1 MARLVWD
8 QTAER
13 LYETGVRYCVAY
25 PFNRSREHP
34 YSPGVAWNGLTAIK
48 QDPNVTFKPIYADD
62 TKYLNL
68 PHESL
73 KLKVDAYTY
82 PDTIAIADGSADL
95 ARGLRL
101 SQQRRKIFG
110 LSYVSTVGNDTEL
123 NDYGYKIHLIY
134 GCMASPVEKAF
145 STINDG
151 IGPVTFSWDVITNPI
166 TLEGFKPLSVITVD
180 SATCALTPE
189 GQSGLVKLRDIL
201 WGTDTT
207 EPYLPLPWE
216 VVEIFTAKKF
226 YLVDELDQI
235 LMDEDG
241 NFYIDADGDS

>member
-62 TKYLNL
+62 IKYLNL

-73 KLKVDAYTY
+73 KLKLDAYTY
-82 PDTIAIADGSADL
+82 PDVIAIADGSADL
-95 ARGLRL
+95 ARGIRL
-101 SQQRRKIFG
+101 NQQRRKIFG

-134 GCMASPVEKAF
+134 GCMASPVEKAY

-166 TLEGFKPLSVITVD
+166 ALEGFKPLSVITVD

-189 GQSGLVKLRDIL
+189 GQSGLVKLRNIL

-216 VVEIFTAKKF
+216 VVGIFTRR
-226 YLVDELDQI
+226 YLVDELGQI